1 MSENNVKNTT
11 PQNGQK
17 GAPRPRVSAVLDVT
31 VEKMRAMADSST
43 IIGEQIVL
51 PDGTVL
57 IPVSKVS
64 YGFASGGSDFA
75 SKNASNVLFGGGGG
89 GGMTVTPVCFI
100 SAKDGNVELIPV
112 EVKNGPMG
120 PAERAI
126 VMAPE
131 FFDKIVGFFKSEFGN
146 KKEDTQEK

>member
-1 MSENNVKNTT
+1 MSENNVKNN
-11 PQNGQK
+11 PVNQERK
-17 GAPRPRVSAVLDVT
+17 AARPRISAVLDVT

-64 YGFASGGSDFA
+64 YGFASGGSDFS
-75 SKNASNVLFGGGGG
+75 SKNASNILFGGGGG

-100 SAKDGNVELIPV
+100 SAKDGNVELVPV
-112 EVKNGPMG
+112 EVKDAPMG
-120 PAERAI
+120 AAERAI
-126 VMAPE
+126 CMAPE
-131 FFDKIVGFFKSEFGN
+131 FFDKIVALF
-146 KKEDTQEK
+146 KKEDNKENEQ

>member
-1 MSENNVKNTT
+1 MSENNVKNPVNQEKKT
-11 PQNGQK
+11 
-17 GAPRPRVSAVLDVT
+17 ARPRVSAVLDVT

-75 SKNASNVLFGGGGG
+75 TKNANNVLFGGGGG

-100 SAKDGNVELIPV
+100 SAKDGNVEIISV
-112 EVKNGPMG
+112 DVKSAPMG
-120 PAERAI
+120 AAERAI
-126 VMAPE
+126 CMAPE
-131 FFDKIVGFFKSEFGN
+131 FFDKIVALF
-146 KKEDTQEK
+146 KKEDNQEDK

>member
-1 MSENNVKNTT
+1 MSENNVKN
-11 PQNGQK
+11 PANQGQK
-17 GAPRPRVSAVLDVT
+17 QNPRPRVSAVLDVT

-75 SKNASNVLFGGGGG
+75 SKNAGNVLFGGGGG

-100 SAKDGNVELIPV
+100 SAKDGNVELVPV
-112 EVKNGPMG
+112 EVKSAPMG
-120 PAERAI
+120 AAERAI
-126 VMAPE
+126 CMAPE
-131 FFDKIVGFFKSEFGN
+131 FFDKIVALFKKDN
-146 KKEDTQEK
+146 QEEAAE